1 MAYEHNVPHLHDATI
16 DAAREISERRAATI
30 SRMVDEAAKHGLD
43 DQFAYDAVADYGT
56 DNATAFRR
64 TMKDPDS
71 FAEFADSFGT
81 DHNRGVYEM
90 ETVTR
95 TDDELRIDFHYCP
108 YVTAWVRQGK
118 TPEQIS
124 RLCAIAMAGDHA
136 FADEFP
142 YMRFDL
148 EGTIADGNPTCVL
161 RFTRQQP
168 AEQQGGNA
176 GSEDSEGGGRA

>member
-30 SRMVDEAAKHGLD
+30 SRMVDKAAKRGLD
-43 DQFAYDAVADYGT
+43 DQFAYDAVAGYGT